1 MPKSRLKKCGDF
13 FLLSKITHLFSF
25 LKVIFFHSWI
35 IIHSQHNPKQSGS
48 GSVSE
53 TQVSYQDL
61 RPRTVIY
68 KLWIPRSG
76 SLYTFRTLQIFFSL
90 TKETITMHDFAKC
103 CGSGIRIRDGK
114 KIRIRDRKQ
123 SESGTQNHFDTGS
136 GMEKF

>member
-1 MPKSRLKKCGDF
+1 MVIF
-13 FLLSKITHLFSF
+13 FSF
-25 LKVIFFHSWI
+25 KNNTSFFFSEGYFFHSWI
-35 IIHSQHNPKQSGS
+35 IIHTQHNPEQS

-68 KLWIPRSG
+68 NLWILRSG
-76 SLYTFRTLQIFFSL
+76 TLYTFRTLPIFFSL

-103 CGSGIRIRDGK
+103 CGSGIRIWDGK

-123 SESGTQNHFDTGS
+123 SGSGTQNLVDTGS